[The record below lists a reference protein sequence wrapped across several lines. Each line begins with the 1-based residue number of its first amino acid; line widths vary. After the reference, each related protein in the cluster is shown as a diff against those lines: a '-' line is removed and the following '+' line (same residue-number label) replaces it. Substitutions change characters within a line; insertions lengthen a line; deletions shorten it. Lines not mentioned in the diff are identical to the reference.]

1 MIKKNLL
8 IPKLKLSCVCNLK
21 MEAKH
26 LFTISQN
33 GVQNRK
39 KKKNDRG
46 RKVGK
51 RRNKGTAGLGVKNK
65 SNVGKRKENISEER
79 EILR

>member
-1 MIKKNLL
+1 MVYKT
-8 IPKLKLSCVCNLK
+8 
-21 MEAKH
+21 E
-26 LFTISQN
+26 
-33 GVQNRK
+33 

-51 RRNKGTAGLGVKNK
+51 RRNKGTVGLGVKNK

>member
-1 MIKKNLL
+1 MCLQSKNG
-8 IPKLKLSCVCNLK
+8 SQTSFHN
-21 MEAKH
+21 
-26 LFTISQN
+26 FTKWCTKQ
-33 GVQNRK
+33 

-51 RRNKGTAGLGVKNK
+51 RRNKGTVGLGVKNK

-79 EILR
+79 EILK